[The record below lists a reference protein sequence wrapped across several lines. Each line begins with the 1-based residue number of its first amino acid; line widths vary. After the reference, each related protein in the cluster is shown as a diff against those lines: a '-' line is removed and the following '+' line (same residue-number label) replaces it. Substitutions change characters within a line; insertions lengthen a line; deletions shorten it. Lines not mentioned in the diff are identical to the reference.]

1 MNPPW
6 FEDSDSTDDEEW
18 MDSIQKYDHLF
29 DFRLDH
35 PVKII
40 KVQDDNL
47 LMVKQHNSKWE
58 VAIYQIPAKLLS
70 KNSEEEGLLKSREL
84 NLKYGYYTSSCVIDA
99 EFLPS
104 EKVALL
110 VQYGLEILEAENDS
124 DLLVKKHFVN
134 LQHKPTRIKYN
145 SSFTNIQICCANK
158 LKIIGNDLE
167 LNFEIE
173 IPDSPDSILD
183 FIQTSANEFLI
194 ATESDV
200 FRMNSK
206 GETLNR
212 FKFETIMK
220 RCSVTP
226 TFQISAITEHGKLF
240 IGCIKDDF
248 FEIKE
253 VSDIKDCSDLKWIE
267 NQQSIMVTSN
277 GKLHL
282 VEFENEQTQNIFL
295 HSASKKV
302 KSISAFA
309 SHPTIPSVIFC
320 AYDSK
325 CLQIFQKS
333 SKISK

>member
-110 VQYGLEILEAENDS
+110 VQDGLEILETENDS

-145 SSFTNIQICCANK
+145 SSFGNIQICCANK

-173 IPDSPDSILD
+173 IPDSTKD

-200 FRMNSK
+200 IQMNSR

-212 FKFETIMK
+212 FKFETTIK
-220 RCSVTP
+220 RCRVTQ
-226 TFQISAITEHGKLF
+226 TFQISAITDHGKLF
-240 IGCIKDDF
+240 IGRIKDDTF
-248 FEIKE
+248 KMKE
-253 VSDIKDCSDLKWIE
+253 VSEIEDCSDLKWIANE
-267 NQQSIMVTSN
+267 QCIMVTSN
-277 GKLHL
+277 EKLHL
-282 VEFENEQTQNIFL
+282 VQFENEQAQNIFT

-302 KSISAFA
+302 KFISAFA

>member
-6 FEDSDSTDDEEW
+6 FEDSESEDEDW
-18 MDSIQKYDHLF
+18 LFDSIQKYDHLF
-29 DFRLDH
+29 EFKFELDL
-35 PVKII
+35 PLKII

-110 VQYGLEILEAENDS
+110 VQDGLEILETQNDS

-134 LQHKPTRIKYN
+134 LQYKPTRIKYN
-145 SSFTNIQICCANK
+145 SSFRNVQTCCANE
-158 LKIIGNDLE
+158 LKIIGNNFE

-173 IPDSPDSILD
+173 IPDFIKD
-183 FIQTSANEFLI
+183 FIQTPANEFLI
-194 ATESDV
+194 ATDSEV
-200 FRMNSK
+200 IRMNAK
-206 GETLNR
+206 GEPLHR

-240 IGCIKDDF
+240 IGHITDNVFKIREVT
-248 FEIKE
+248 EIE
-253 VSDIKDCSDLKWIE
+253 DCSDLKWIE
-267 NQQSIMVTSN
+267 NQHSIMVTSN
-277 GKLHL
+277 EKLHL
-282 VEFENEQTQNIFL
+282 VEFENQKTQSIFT
-295 HSASKKV
+295 HSASKKA

-320 AYDSK
+320 AYDTK

-333 SKISK
+333 SKISR

>member
-6 FEDSDSTDDEEW
+6 FEDSDGTDDEEW

-110 VQYGLEILEAENDS
+110 VQDGLEILETENDS

-145 SSFTNIQICCANK
+145 SSFRNIQICCANK
-158 LKIIGNDLE
+158 LKFVGNDLE

-173 IPDSPDSILD
+173 IPDSIKD

-194 ATESDV
+194 ATESNV
-200 FRMNSK
+200 IQMNSR

-212 FKFETIMK
+212 FKFETTMK
-220 RCSVTP
+220 RCSVTQ
-226 TFQISAITEHGKLF
+226 TFQISAITENGKLF
-240 IGCIKDDF
+240 IGRIKDDTF
-248 FEIKE
+248 KMKE
-253 VSDIKDCSDLKWIE
+253 VLEIEGCSDLKWIANE
-267 NQQSIMVTSN
+267 QCIMVTSN
-277 GKLHL
+277 EKLHL
-282 VEFENEQTQNIFL
+282 VQFENEQAQNIFT
-295 HSASKKV
+295 HSTSKKV
-302 KSISAFA
+302 KSISAFT